1 MTKSDRGMT
10 GECQTGKQKERQMDR
25 EQLIEE
31 VTNAIWKMR
40 VSQKRKR
47 SGESDSGRGMVLNYL
62 YEHQGQASPGDL
74 RDYMHVTTPRVTA
87 VLNELEEDRLIV
99 RETAACDRRRVSVK
113 LTDLGRERVGQR
125 RKKKW
130 EETARLIDLLGA
142 EDAEALLR
150 ICRVVEKL
158 GDN

>member
-1 MTKSDRGMT
+1 
-10 GECQTGKQKERQMDR
+10 MDR

-40 VSQKRKR
+40 VSRKRKR

-87 VLNELEEDRLIV
+87 VLNELEEDGLIV

-113 LTDLGRERVGQR
+113 LTDLGRERVEQR
-125 RKKKW
+125 RKKKR
-130 EETARLIDLLGA
+130 EETARLIDLLGT

>member
-1 MTKSDRGMT
+1 
-10 GECQTGKQKERQMDR
+10 MDR

>member
-1 MTKSDRGMT
+1 
-10 GECQTGKQKERQMDR
+10 MDR

-40 VSQKRKR
+40 VSRKKNR

-62 YEHQGQASPGDL
+62 YENQGLASPGDL
-74 RDYMHVTTPRVTA
+74 RVYMHVTTPRVTA

-113 LTDLGRERVGQR
+113 LTDLGWERVGQR
-125 RKKKW
+125 RKEKQ
-130 EETARLIDLLGA
+130 EETARLIDRLGT

-150 ICRVVEKL
+150 ICRVVEEL
-158 GDN
+158 GDT